1 MQTIKE
7 FGGPTPQMSV
17 RKFWLTSG
25 PVLAAILLLT
35 VVVVLWKRPLA
46 EELKKSVKE
55 KLGLSP
61 RKGTGHAKKQ
71 RPMMEKPKPYVKK
84 KLPWSR
90 RKKASDEEAN
100 EEESAPV
107 RANSHEQVPAG
118 LSPLQKRE
126 NGG

>member
-46 EELKKSVKE
+46 EEFKTSVKE

-61 RKGTGHAKKQ
+61 RKGTGHAKKR
-71 RPMMEKPKPYVKK
+71 RPKPKAHAQK

-90 RKKASDEEAN
+90 RKKTSDEEAPN
-100 EEESAPV
+100 PEESASALP
-107 RANSHEQVPAG
+107 NSHEQVLDG
-118 LSPLQKRE
+118 LPPPQKVE